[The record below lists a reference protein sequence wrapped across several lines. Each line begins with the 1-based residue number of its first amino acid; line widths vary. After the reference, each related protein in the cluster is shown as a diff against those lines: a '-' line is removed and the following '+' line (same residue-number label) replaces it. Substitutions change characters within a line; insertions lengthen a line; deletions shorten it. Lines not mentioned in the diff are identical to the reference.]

1 MAGEP
6 SEPKAPA
13 LSGRE
18 SPAPASSL
26 KESLAL
32 PLSQWLQLMLA
43 EIAAKRE
50 AHERGRSEEA
60 RRSEEHAARS
70 ADSRGGASQS

>member
-6 SEPKAPA
+6 SGRAPA
-13 LSGRE
+13 ERD
-18 SPAPASSL
+18 SPAA
-26 KESLAL
+26 
-32 PLSQWLQLMLA
+32 PLSFWLQLMLA

-50 AHERGRSEEA
+50 ALERARVEEA
-60 RRSEEHAARS
+60 RRDEERAARS